1 MPIIPII
8 EKAVVEA
15 TGQIM
20 KNQGAMQESTVVWV
34 LRQALL
40 DVAQQVRLDT
50 LEEVEKHAEGMK
62 IKSGVGSNCD
72 DNYDLSLSKL
82 LSHIASLK
90 QQPL

>member
-1 MPIIPII
+1 MHQIIN
-8 EKAVVEA
+8 EKVREFSLIGVDD
-15 TGQIM
+15 
-20 KNQGAMQESTVVWV
+20 MQKKANAQYF

-50 LEEVEKHAEGMK
+50 LEEVEK
-62 IKSGVGSNCD
+62 KSEELETVD
-72 DNYDLSLSKL
+72 VRDL